1 MIKNYFQKYGT
12 KIVSK
17 MAKYILVLLVAS
29 VTWVVAISPSMYKR
43 GEQLYEQGKLF
54 YNEEKAPSPSTMF
67 YQENSD
73 SSIINIIEKEEKWV
87 RLQQYGMKRRS
98 SS

>member
-1 MIKNYFQKYGT
+1 MVKNYFQKYGI
-12 KIVSK
+12 KIASK
-17 MAKYILVLLVAS
+17 VAKYILVLSVAG
-29 VTWVVAISPSMYKR
+29 VTWVVAISPSMHKR

-73 SSIINIIEKEEKWV
+73 SSIINIIEKEEK
-87 RLQQYGMKRRS
+87 
-98 SS
+98 

>member
-17 MAKYILVLLVAS
+17 MAKYILVLLIAG

-54 YNEEKAPSPSTMF
+54 YNEEK
-67 YQENSD
+67 
-73 SSIINIIEKEEKWV
+73 
-87 RLQQYGMKRRS
+87 LQVLLPCFIKRIVTVLS
-98 SS
+98 

>member
-1 MIKNYFQKYGT
+1 MGSEMCIRDR
-12 KIVSK
+12 
-17 MAKYILVLLVAS
+17 
-29 VTWVVAISPSMYKR
+29 TWVVAISPSMYKR

-73 SSIINIIEKEEKWV
+73 SSIINIIEKEEK
-87 RLQQYGMKRRS
+87 
-98 SS
+98 

>member
-17 MAKYILVLLVAS
+17 YILVLLIAG

-73 SSIINIIEKEEKWV
+73 SSIINIIEKEEK
-87 RLQQYGMKRRS
+87 
-98 SS
+98 

>member
-12 KIVSK
+12 KIVLK
-17 MAKYILVLLVAS
+17 MAKYILVLLIAS

-67 YQENSD
+67 YQENRD
-73 SSIINIIEKEEKWV
+73 SSIINIIKKEEK
-87 RLQQYGMKRRS
+87 
-98 SS
+98 